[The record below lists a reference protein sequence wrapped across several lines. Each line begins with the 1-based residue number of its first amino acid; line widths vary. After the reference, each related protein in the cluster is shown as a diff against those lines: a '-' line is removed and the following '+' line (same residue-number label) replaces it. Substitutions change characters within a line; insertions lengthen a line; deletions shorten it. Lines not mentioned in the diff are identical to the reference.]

1 MELITKYLTRDSP
14 NGSNRSQSCS
24 ARQSGGPEVVIKN
37 EKAGYEIARG
47 SMERLQ
53 PRKWLND
60 EIINAYIALVN
71 MR

>member
-1 MELITKYLTRDSP
+1 
-14 NGSNRSQSCS
+14 
-24 ARQSGGPEVVIKN
+24 VVIRN
-37 EKAGYEIARG
+37 DKAGYEIARG

-71 MR
+71 IRQG